1 MIASPRVASEPSA
14 LTVAAT
20 PSASAH
26 HAKGDGE
33 ACTLLHSPNMI
44 DTILTFF
51 YKLLQSLLYF
61 FSLVR
66 RPVWKS
72 PTPVDIEEGVVDEK
86 IVSTALDFDPA
97 VIGPTADSISAK
109 DSFVEV
115 SLSNEEDTDESR
127 AQSITT
133 PPKDTSSA
141 AQKLERAKLLDILVQ
156 FPLPPSHNTGDDDGA
171 SPVPPETNQA
181 TLTSSI
187 TSRGRLFR
195 KLTGTSGRTRK
206 QQVPPVP
213 PLPLLPLSE

>member
-14 LTVAAT
+14 LTVAAP

-26 HAKGDGE
+26 YAKGDGE

-72 PTPVDIEEGVVDEK
+72 PTPVDIEEGVVDE
-86 IVSTALDFDPA
+86 STLYWMSSEQCRLRSFTETVDKGLDFAPT
-97 VIGPTADSISAK
+97 VIGPTADNISAK

-115 SLSNEEDTDESR
+115 SLSNEEDTESPLI
-127 AQSITT
+127 SI
-133 PPKDTSSA
+133 SFRLS
-141 AQKLERAKLLDILVQ
+141 L
-156 FPLPPSHNTGDDDGA
+156 
-171 SPVPPETNQA
+171 TN
-181 TLTSSI
+181 S
-187 TSRGRLFR
+187 
-195 KLTGTSGRTRK
+195 
-206 QQVPPVP
+206 QVE
-213 PLPLLPLSE
+213 LNL